1 MERGLPNGKLCD
13 EKNTGKG
20 FGVMG
25 QDEAEE
31 LWGKEQFTY
40 ESEWVICEVELQGW
54 MQFNVEGKG
63 ENGGERGGIK
73 MSGLATG

>member
-1 MERGLPNGKLCD
+1 
-13 EKNTGKG
+13 
-20 FGVMG
+20 MG

-31 LWGKEQFTY
+31 LWGKEQFTC

-63 ENGGERGGIK
+63 ENGGEGGGIK